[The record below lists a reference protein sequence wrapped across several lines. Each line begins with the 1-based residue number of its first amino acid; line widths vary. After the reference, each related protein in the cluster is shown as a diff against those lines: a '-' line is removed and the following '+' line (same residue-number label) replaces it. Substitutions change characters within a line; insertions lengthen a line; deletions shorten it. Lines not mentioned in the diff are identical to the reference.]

1 MKLFRRMAMITL
13 CLTISPSF
21 ANPINTSVIEVDM
34 DAEEC
39 LSAARDTL
47 ESIDFKSITTI
58 DNVVQGNDKKKRY
71 FATIQCETDKDVV
84 FFAVSGPDKK
94 KRAELMQSLFEEEE
108 EKESATTHETA
119 KAGDCVIQ
127 ADSTEKQWQQ
137 CDGQLIT
144 MLGKVPRIVMQHPML
159 AFDLE
164 LPGSNS
170 SRTMQSYMD
179 VGDHQIILLTK
190 TEMTCQGELQ
200 VKGSL
205 EQIDLGGKKGTK
217 ESYQGWAVH
226 VDKFMCF

>member
-21 ANPINTSVIEVDM
+21 ANPIDTSVIEVDM

-47 ESIDFKSITTI
+47 ESIDFKSITTT

-94 KRAELMQSLFEEEE
+94 KRAELMQSLFEED
-108 EKESATTHETA
+108 ESSANTNNQTT
-119 KAGDCVIQ
+119 KVGDCVIK
-127 ADSTEKQWQQ
+127 ADSTDKLWQQ
-137 CDGQLIT
+137 CDGQSATI
-144 MLGKVPRIVMQHPML
+144 LGKVPRMVMQHPML

-164 LPGSNS
+164 LPGNNS

-179 VGDHQIILLTK
+179 VGGHQIILLTK

-226 VDKFMCF
+226 VDEFMCF